1 MTDPKEISLF
11 DDQEFISDQNQFE
24 LKENVESIKLIKS
37 KERVQNHGEVFT
49 PKWMV
54 QKMLAEPAI
63 QAKLQDLHATFLEPS
78 AGEGA
83 FLVEILHQK
92 LNYVDQTASKTNWPK
107 QALWAL
113 MSIYGI
119 ELLQDNLIKARTAMM
134 EVVINHYQAVMQ
146 KKLTSSTD
154 FYKAVKF
161 VIHTNIV
168 QGNTLEYT
176 NKEGQLI
183 EFSHWWPVEGKVQR
197 EVFTY
202 KSLFNN
208 SDVDD
213 VGAADGQLSLFDESL
228 SEENNEYVLCEVTK
242 VYEEERKNDEK

>member
-1 MTDPKEISLF
+1 MF
-11 DDQEFISDQNQFE
+11 DEQEFTVKPKPYE
-24 LKENVESIKLIKS
+24 LQETIESAELIKS

-63 QAKLQDLHATFLEPS
+63 QEKIKDIHATFLEPS

-83 FLVEILHQK
+83 FLVEIMHQR
-92 LNYVDQTASKTNWPK
+92 LSYLDQQVSKTSWPK

-119 ELLQDNLIKARTAMM
+119 ELLQDNLLKARDAMLK
-134 EVVINHYQAVMQ
+134 VIINHYQAKMQ
-146 KKLTSSTD
+146 KQLSVKTE
-154 FYKAVKF
+154 FYKAAKF
-161 VIHTNIV
+161 VIVTNIV

-176 NKEGQLI
+176 TNEGKLI
-183 EFSHWWPVEGKVQR
+183 EFSHWWPVNDKVQR

-208 SDVDD
+208 SDLDD
-213 VGAADGQLSLFDESL
+213 MRATEGQLSLFGEL
-228 SEENNEYVLCEVTK
+228 EPETEKEYVLCDVLK
-242 VYEEERKNDEK
+242 VYKEERENERRR